1 MRLASRGMIK
11 EGNWADVVIFDYD
24 KIQDRATYEKPLL
37 TPGRDRSRSGER
49 PGRYRERKA
58 YGRPSRQSALRAGP
72 RVMSVASVSSIDIR
86 EVDSVAEIR
95 QVEELQRIVWGIP
108 DIEVVP
114 LSQLMA
120 ARSSGGVLL
129 GAFDGESMA
138 GFAYGFVGLEHGR
151 TVHHSHMLAVRKE
164 YRKHDLGF
172 RLKAA
177 QREYVLAQGIER
189 MTWTFDPLQS
199 LNAHFNFGKL
209 GVVSNKYYIN
219 YYGEEAASFLHQN
232 GTDRLWVTWLLK
244 TERVIEKLKG
254 HLASAIPDGVHVLVE
269 LGERM
274 RAGRRRN
281 AGVTFR
287 GNRRHRDTVRYQFAG
302 TSGPRTRPPV
312 AARQREMPLRGQLKP
327 DLLSRI
333 FAAQAVPTGPAASMF
348 SAKTSS

>member
-1 MRLASRGMIK
+1 
-11 EGNWADVVIFDYD
+11 
-24 KIQDRATYEKPLL
+24 
-37 TPGRDRSRSGER
+37 
-49 PGRYRERKA
+49 
-58 YGRPSRQSALRAGP
+58 
-72 RVMSVASVSSIDIR
+72 MSVASVSSINIR
-86 EVDSVAEIR
+86 EVESVAEIR

-129 GAFDGESMA
+129 GAFDGELMA

-254 HLASAIPDGVHVLVE
+254 NAAGVRPDGVPVLVE
-269 LGERM
+269 
-274 RAGRRRN
+274 
-281 AGVTFR
+281 F
-287 GNRRHRDTVRYQFAG
+287 
-302 TSGPRTRPPV
+302 
-312 AARQREMPLRGQLKP
+312 
-327 DLLSRI
+327 
-333 FAAQAVPTGPAASMF
+333 
-348 SAKTSS
+348 